1 MTTAVGAI
9 VGVIGTLVIAM
20 QTIILN
26 DIKELRGDLGKEV
39 TRINVLAEKVA
50 KLGG

>member
-9 VGVIGTLVIAM
+9 VGIIGTLVIAM

-26 DIKELRGDLGKEV
+26 DIKELRNELAQQV